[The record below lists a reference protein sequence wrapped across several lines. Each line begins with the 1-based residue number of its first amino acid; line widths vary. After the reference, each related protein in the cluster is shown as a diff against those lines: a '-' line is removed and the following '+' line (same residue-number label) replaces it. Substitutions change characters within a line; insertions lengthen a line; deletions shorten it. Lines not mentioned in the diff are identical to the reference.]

1 MTKTMRNFLTISV
14 MVVTVLL
21 VGIIYTKCRVNRC
34 EARPTSAG
42 NLFPDDP
49 NAMPGGRPEDV
60 ALAQTDPDEYAW
72 KLFLA
77 INRQALS
84 GKRGLPDPN
93 KPNIREYDDNMPVIW
108 ETWALSSGGRNAKY
122 IPEKNISE
130 VFKDLGRKPDP
141 WDQLPADQKSFEHF
155 SSKQMSGV
163 TELAD
168 SALKEDLGRK
178 GLSNQ
183 QVESLVERTS
193 VERFIQPDFID
204 ESEGIG
210 EEVRMNRATFEH
222 VVANNLYNIEGLEEA
237 FRKFR
242 DSPDPANPIK
252 IDVPAAS
259 QEIKA
264 KWVRIREEDK
274 PRYHWRALKKDAE
287 VQIWGLTA
295 LHITTKDLQDWFWSD
310 FEHVDYLELPV
321 HSVGRNFGAGI
332 IDRGEIQS
340 RDTTTRGEKPG
351 HAAQDCN
358 GYIQG
363 LREETVGT
371 KWAFYRLRGTQ
382 TTFTCV
388 DLIKCEEVPT
398 ILANTQIEQR
408 FQQTSSCI
416 TCHSRATIGERED
429 PENNFFPKQLKV
441 FPTTMLIGPANN
453 PGLVLIG
460 PVGKK
465 QDEWFLDQGKI
476 AYAQTDFMWT
486 FATRALSTRVAK
498 PTPAT
503 SGPRCDTPCPVPS
516 PAQQHSPSP
525 AQQRSP

>member
-1 MTKTMRNFLTISV
+1 MTKTMRNFLTVSV
-14 MVVTVLL
+14 MVVTVLP
-21 VGIIYTKCRVNRC
+21 VGIIFTGCRANPVNQC
-34 EARPTSAG
+34 EARPTSTG

-49 NAMPGGRPEDV
+49 NVMPGGRPEDA

-84 GKRGLPDPN
+84 GKRGQPDPN
-93 KPNIREYDDNMPVIW
+93 KPNIRQYDDDMPVIW
-108 ETWALSSGGRNAKY
+108 ETWALSSGGRTGKK
-122 IPEKNISE
+122 PLPQKNTSE
-130 VFKDLGRKPDP
+130 VFKDLGQKPDP

-168 SALKEDLGRK
+168 SALKADLNRK
-178 GLSNQ
+178 GLSTREVDN
-183 QVESLVERTS
+183 VLERTS
-193 VERFIQPDFID
+193 VEKFIQPDFIE

-210 EEVRMNRATFEH
+210 EEVRMNKATFEH

-242 DSPDPANPIK
+242 DSPDPANPVK
-252 IDVPAAS
+252 IDLPATS

-264 KWVRIREEDK
+264 LWVRIREEDK
-274 PRYHWRALKKDAE
+274 PRYHWRTLRKGSE

-295 LHITTKDLQDWFWSD
+295 LHVTTKDLQDWFWSD

-321 HSVGRNFGAGI
+321 HSVNRNLGARI
-332 IDRGEIQS
+332 IDRGEIPS
-340 RDTTTRGEKPG
+340 RDTTTRGTKPC

-363 LREETVGT
+363 LREETIGT

-382 TTFTCV
+382 TTFTCF
-388 DLIKCEEVPT
+388 DFITCKEVPT

-416 TCHSRATIGERED
+416 TCHSRATIGERAD
-429 PENNFFPKQLKV
+429 PQNNFFPKQLDV
-441 FPTTMLIGPANN
+441 FLSTMFLGPSNS
-453 PGLVLIG
+453 PGLVLVG

-465 QDEWFLDQGKI
+465 QDDWFLEQGKI
-476 AYAQTDFMWT
+476 AYAQTDFMWI
-486 FATRALSTRVAK
+486 FATRALSTKVAK
-498 PTPAT
+498 PNRTPP
-503 SGPRCDTPCPVPS
+503 PRCDTPCPVPS
-516 PAQQHSPSP
+516 PAASPQQSP
-525 AQQRSP
+525 